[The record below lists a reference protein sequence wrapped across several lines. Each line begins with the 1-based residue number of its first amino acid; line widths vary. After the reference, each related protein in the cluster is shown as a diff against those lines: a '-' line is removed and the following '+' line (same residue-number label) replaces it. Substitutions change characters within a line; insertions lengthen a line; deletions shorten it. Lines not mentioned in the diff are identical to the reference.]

1 MCTVYMAIGSRKSI
15 VEDPG
20 ETELANTG
28 YFADKICHYCKEKGH
43 FKTDCP
49 KLAQN
54 QPGTKKCEYPGCKTL
69 TEYTTDKC
77 WESPKNEKDRPEN
90 WVSRNKKN
98 PNEASSVETFL

>member
-1 MCTVYMAIGSRKSI
+1 MCKVHRATGSGKSI

-20 ETELANTG
+20 ETELADPG

-54 QPGTKKCEYPGCKTL
+54 QPGTKKCEYPGCTTL
-69 TEYTTDKC
+69 TGYTSGKC
-77 WESPKNEKDRPEN
+77 WEHPKNEKNRPEN
-90 WVSRNKKN
+90 WVSRIKTN
-98 PNEASSVETFL
+98 PNEVSSVKIFL